1 MAAETR
7 QHPRYAVE
15 AAVQLETDEG
25 AVEGKARNVSR
36 GGFSAASPLAI
47 APGTECTARLAL
59 VFDTDAFSDP
69 LELPAR
75 VVWCTN
81 LGTEHQVG
89 AVFLALT
96 AQQIEFLELFLRYLE
111 EGQARRRAEQ
121 EPDEPEDPFAS

>member
-15 AAVQLETDEG
+15 AAVQLRTDG
-25 AVEGKARNVSR
+25 GTVEGKVRNVSQ
-36 GGFSAASPLAI
+36 GGFSALASQAL

-59 VFDTDAFSDP
+59 VFNTDTFSDP

-75 VVWCTN
+75 IVWCTN
-81 LGTEHQVG
+81 LGTEQQLG
-89 AVFLALT
+89 AAFLALT
-96 AQQIEFLELFLRYLE
+96 AQQIEFLDLFLRYLE